1 MGRAGVL
8 ALVGNTPLVELQRLP
23 GAESARVMGK
33 LEGRNPSGS
42 VKDRAVL
49 AILEDAA
56 DRGLLAA
63 GGTLVEASAGNTAV
77 ALAVIGAALGY
88 RVVIIAPESVPL
100 GRRRLIT
107 RFGAEVRLTPGL
119 QGMAGAQEAARR
131 IAEQDGALFLDQ
143 FRHPATVRAHQEGTG
158 REVLEQTPGAVDAF
172 VAGVGTGGTIT
183 GAGGFLKAQLPSV
196 RVVAVEPA
204 RSPLLSKG
212 VAGEHGIPGLGP
224 DFVPPMLDRT
234 LIDQI
239 VAVSEEEARR
249 TMQEMA
255 VREGLLVGLSSGAA
269 TAAALQVAR
278 ELGPGATVVTVW
290 PDTGERYLA
299 PPP

>member
-1 MGRAGVL
+1 MVRAGVL

-23 GAESARVMGK
+23 EPDSARVLGK
-33 LEGRNPSGS
+33 LEGHNPSGS

-56 DRGLLAA
+56 ERGLLAP
-63 GGTLVEASAGNTAV
+63 GGTIVEASAGNTAL

-88 RVVIIAPESVPL
+88 RVVITAPESVPL
-100 GRRRLIT
+100 ERRRLIT
-107 RFGAEVRLTPGL
+107 RFGAVVRLTPAP
-119 QGMAGAQEAARR
+119 QGMAGSQEAARR
-131 IAEQDGALFLDQ
+131 MAERDGALFLDQ

-158 REVLEQTPGAVDAF
+158 REVLEQAQGVVDAF

-183 GAGGFLKAQLPSV
+183 GAGGLLKARLPGV

-204 RSPLLSKG
+204 RSPLLSRG
-212 VAGEHGIPGLGP
+212 AAGDHGIPGLGP
-224 DFVPPMLDRT
+224 DFVPPVLDRA
-234 LIDQI
+234 LIDQVI
-239 VAVSEEEARR
+239 TVSEEEARR
-249 TMQEMA
+249 AMLAMA

-278 ELGPGATVVTVW
+278 DLGPGATVVTVW